1 MVPTT
6 IINNHPVGAMRQKCK
21 TYNKIV
27 RVLDKLGYKYKK
39 EGATCSFETD
49 TFEYLIF
56 IDEET
61 ETLSINEYV
70 MGLKDKL
77 TKEEFEMALDV
88 TKHFHKEYDGEW
100 NDGISYFYSP
110 TYCLKGIRTIPQDQM
125 DKIIEEFFEAYSFM
139 AANACM
145 VTDDTIP
152 WQSP

>member
-1 MVPTT
+1 M
-6 IINNHPVGAMRQKCK
+6 
-21 TYNKIV
+21 
-27 RVLDKLGYKYKK
+27 
-39 EGATCSFETD
+39 
-49 TFEYLIF
+49 IF

-61 ETLSINEYV
+61 ETFSINEYV
-70 MGLKDKL
+70 MGLKGKL

-110 TYCLKGIRTIPQDQM
+110 AYCLKGIRTIPQDQM